1 MNFLL
6 WEKEM
11 GANSMDINLNMY
23 QTLAAA
29 VAVFFLGGF
38 LKTKIKFLRK
48 YCIPAPVIGGTIFSI
63 VNCILYTK
71 GLWTYTQD
79 TVMQNWCMMLFFTS
93 IGYMASVKLIK
104 KGGILV
110 IKMAVLVGILII
122 IQNCIGISLSHV
134 FHENPLMGLADGS
147 IPLVGGH
154 GTSGSFGP
162 VLEKLGLPDA
172 TTIAF
177 AAATFGLV
185 AGSFIGGPIGEL
197 LIRHFHLFSTET
209 DESSSTLD
217 GGKINKHPETED
229 DEDAAANYL
238 NMDNFMYAFGQLLL
252 AMGLGT
258 YVSQFF
264 VDIGLVFPGYIG
276 AMIVAAVIR
285 NVAEGTK
292 LFGIYQKESEVLGG
306 MCLNIFL
313 SCALMSLKLWQLA
326 DLAVPL
332 IVTLLIQTV
341 VMALFAYFV
350 IFRVMGRNYEAAV
363 MASGTCGFGMGATP
377 NAIANMNAMCERF
390 GPAHT
395 AYFVIPLIGAFVVDF
410 LNASI
415 LMVFMNLLK

>member
-1 MNFLL
+1 M
-6 WEKEM
+6 E
-11 GANSMDINLNMY
+11 INLNMY

-38 LKTKIKFLRK
+38 LKTKIKLLRK

-63 VNCILYTK
+63 LNCILYTQ
-71 GLWTYTQD
+71 GIWTYTQD
-79 TVMQNWCMMLFFTS
+79 TMMQNWCMMLFFTS
-93 IGYMASVKLIK
+93 IGYLASVSLIK
-104 KGGILV
+104 KGGLLV
-110 IKMAVLVGILII
+110 IKMAVLVGILIV
-122 IQNCIGISLSHV
+122 IQNLIGISLAQV
-134 FHENPLMGLADGS
+134 FSENPLMGLADGS

-162 VLEKLGLPDA
+162 VLESMGLSDA

-197 LIRHFHLFSTET
+197 LIRRFRLT
-209 DESSSTLD
+209 SSEGKEIDASLP
-217 GGKINKHPETED
+217 GGKMGPHPETEE

-264 VDIGLVFPGYIG
+264 IDIGLV
-276 AMIVAAVIR
+276 
-285 NVAEGTK
+285 GTG
-292 LFGIYQKESEVLGG
+292 LYGIYQKESEVLGG

-332 IVTLLIQTV
+332 MATLLIQTAV
-341 VMALFAYFV
+341 IALFAYFV
-350 IFRVMGRNYEAAV
+350 IFRVMGGNYEAAV